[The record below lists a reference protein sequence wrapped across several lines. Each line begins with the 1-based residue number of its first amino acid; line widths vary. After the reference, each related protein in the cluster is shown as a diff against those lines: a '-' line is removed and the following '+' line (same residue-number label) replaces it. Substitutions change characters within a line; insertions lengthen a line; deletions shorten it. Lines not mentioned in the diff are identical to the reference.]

1 MGSFT
6 VIGDVALLDISEYV
20 SYRHDPI
27 HEHENNDIEEQIRE
41 PVDTLIWKGRP
52 NRGCTS
58 PLYFKKHVF
67 QGRLKVSWYSCHI
80 SLEFLLNVS

>member
-27 HEHENNDIEEQIRE
+27 HEHGNNDIEEQIRE
-41 PVDTLIWKGRP
+41 PVDTLI
-52 NRGCTS
+52 
-58 PLYFKKHVF
+58 
-67 QGRLKVSWYSCHI
+67 
-80 SLEFLLNVS
+80 